1 MAGTRRQAREW
12 ALQALYL
19 SDASGMIP
27 ERAVAVLQA
36 ELRALGEVAGPFAE
50 SLYRGTLAD
59 RKDLDEKIQSIADN
73 WEISRMSVVDR
84 NLLRLATHELISDY
98 ETPVA
103 VVIDEALEIGKKYS
117 SADSSRFLNGVLDKA
132 KKFRQNGGKKAG

>member
-1 MAGTRRQAREW
+1 MGTRRQAREW

-19 SDASGMIP
+19 SDASGLTP
-27 ERAVAVLQA
+27 ERATAVLQVQ
-36 ELRALGEVAGPFAE
+36 RASLGDVMGPFAE

-59 RKDLDEKIQSIADN
+59 LANLDVKIQSCADN

-84 NLLRLATHELISDY
+84 NLLRLATHEMIGGYD
-98 ETPVA
+98 TPVA

-117 SADSSRFLNGVLDKA
+117 AADSSRFLNGVLDKVKQFKPQN
-132 KKFRQNGGKKAG
+132 KKSDA